1 MSNLEEGKTPL
12 IGDALVVYRRRW
24 YILALFSF
32 LALYQCC
39 VWNTWGPVV
48 NSVQTVYGWDTATVS
63 LYANWGSIAFLAFM
77 VPILYLQDFNLRATV
92 LLSSGLVALATSIR
106 CAFLVFPGIPD
117 STFTILCHV
126 AAILNGIPGIVVA
139 SAPAALSAAWFP
151 PHERVTATSI
161 SQMLNNVG
169 QGVSFLIASLM
180 VDEPSSHPP
189 HTHHVNATSANV
201 NTTSEATQFK
211 VRGEIEHYLLF
222 LSVPAIITFI
232 MAALYFP
239 SKPPTPPSNSAKEAR
254 LPFLP
259 GAIQLLK
266 NPNSWAIAL
275 VWAIPQAVWNN
286 WCALM
291 VISLTKISLE
301 GEFLTERWV
310 SHLGL
315 LAVLVS
321 TCTAIGVGTAIGR
334 IRGCMKTTI
343 ISLLIAGGIMF
354 SLLSLISLEVIV
366 MPKMWVLQAC
376 VYVFLLL
383 GNSFV
388 VSTSPLLF
396 EFGVEK
402 LYPISE
408 GMIGGWLNI
417 WYNIISVVFLGIFT
431 VPHIGVKW
439 LSYVLPFSCFS
450 VLPIMLMVKEEY
462 KRRTVDDEEK
472 KDEEEEGTGNV
483 SEDRK

>member
-1 MSNLEEGKTPL
+1 M
-12 IGDALVVYRRRW
+12 
-24 YILALFSF
+24 
-32 LALYQCC
+32 
-39 VWNTWGPVV
+39 
-48 NSVQTVYGWDTATVS
+48 VYGWDTATVS

-139 SAPAALSAAWFP
+139 SAPAAVSAAWFP

-180 VDEPSSHPP
+180 VDEPSHSP
-189 HTHHVNATSANV
+189 THHVNATSNNASLV
-201 NTTSEATQFK
+201 ASEVTKLK
-211 VRGEIEHYLLF
+211 VRVEIEHYLLL
-222 LSVPAIITFI
+222 LSVPAIITFL

-266 NPNSWAIAL
+266 NPNSWAIAI

-301 GEFLTERWV
+301 GEYLTERWV

-321 TCTAIGVGTAIGR
+321 TVTAIGVGTAIGR
-334 IRGCMKTTI
+334 IRGCMKATI
-343 ISLLIAGGIMF
+343 ISLLVAGGVMF

-417 WYNIISVVFLGIFT
+417 WYNIISVIFLGIFAI
-431 VPHIGVKW
+431 PNIGVKW

-450 VLPIMLMVKEEY
+450 VLPIMLLVKEEY
-462 KRRTVDDEEK
+462 RRRTVDDEEK
-472 KDEEEEGTGNV
+472 EEADEEGDSGIL
-483 SEDRK
+483 SEDEK